1 MKKLI
6 DIDIE
11 NRCSEFKN
19 KYQKVLKLIKKYDRI
34 AIFRHARP
42 DYDALG
48 SQLAMFTFIKE
59 NFPEKEIICTGKD
72 HVSLTPKCFPKMMIV
87 DDEWFKKPF
96 LAIVLDTSNSN
107 RIDDDRYKLAKT
119 IIKIDHHPEVDHYGD
134 VEIVD
139 PTMSA
144 AGELLANMLIKFTD
158 FTISKECA
166 TYLYKAIAGDSN
178 RFLYAEVN
186 EHTFAVAQYLCKCG
200 ISLPKIYQDMY
211 SENLS
216 SLEFTKWVLSNYHI
230 SEKGVAYYV
239 LKKEDLIHLNLPA
252 ERGKDCLYLFD
263 HFDNIRI
270 WLSVSYDEEK
280 ANYRVSLRSAGID
293 VEKVAT
299 KYNGGGHLQASGAK
313 LKSLDELP
321 NLISDLEALIK

>member
-1 MKKLI
+1 MKKQI

-11 NRCSEFKN
+11 NRCIEFKN

-34 AIFRHARP
+34 AVFRHARP
-42 DYDALG
+42 DYDAIG
-48 SQLAMFTFIKE
+48 SQLALVSWLKD
-59 NFPEKEIICTGKD
+59 NFPNKEVIYTGSD
-72 HVSLTPKCFPKMMIV
+72 HVSLTPRCFAYMMKV
-87 DDEWFKKPF
+87 NDEWFNKPF
-96 LAIVLDTSNSN
+96 LAIILDTSNSN
-107 RIDDDRYKLAKT
+107 RIDDKRYKKAKT

-139 PTMSA
+139 PSMSA

-158 FTISKECA
+158 YAINKETA
-166 TYLYKAIAGDSN
+166 TNLYKAIAGDSN

-186 EHTFAVAQYLCKCG
+186 EHTFAVAKYLCKVG

-211 SENLS
+211 SEDIS
-216 SLEFTKWVLSNYHI
+216 SLEFTKWVLANYHI
-230 SEKGVAYYV
+230 SKKGIAYYV
-239 LKKEDLIHLNLPA
+239 LKKEDLVKLHLPA

-263 HFDNIRI
+263 HFDNIHI
-270 WLSVSYDEEK
+270 WMSISWDEEK
-280 ANYRVSLRSAGID
+280 NNYRVSLRSAGID

-313 LKSLDELP
+313 LKNLDELDS
-321 NLISDLEALIK
+321 LIRDLESLIK

>member
-1 MKKLI
+1 MKIVI
-6 DIDIE
+6 DSDIE
-11 NRCSEFKN
+11 NRCLDFKN
-19 KYQKVLKLIKKYDRI
+19 KYQKVLRLIKKFDRI

-48 SQLAMFTFIKE
+48 SQLAMANWLKD
-59 NFPEKEIICTGKD
+59 NFKDKEIIYTGTN
-72 HVSLTPKCFPKMMIV
+72 HVSLTPKCFIEMMQV
-87 DDEWFKKPF
+87 SDEWFTKPF

-107 RIDDDRYKLAKT
+107 RIDDKRYKKAKC

-139 PTMSA
+139 PSMSA
-144 AGELLANMLIKFTD
+144 AGELLANMLIKFGEYS
-158 FTISKECA
+158 INKECA
-166 TYLYKAIAGDSN
+166 TNLYKAIVGDSN

-186 EHTFAVAQYLCKCG
+186 AHTFAVAKYLYKKG
-200 ISLPKIYQDMY
+200 LDLPKIYQEMY
-211 SENLS
+211 SEDIS

-230 SEKGVAYYV
+230 SNKGIAYYV
-239 LKKEDLIHLNLPA
+239 LKKEDLSKLHLPA

-270 WLSVSYDEEK
+270 WMSVSWDEEK
-280 ANYRVSLRSAGID
+280 NNYRVSLRSAGID
-293 VEKVAT
+293 VEKVAS

-313 LKSLDELP
+313 LKSLDELD
-321 NLISDLEALIK
+321 NLIKDLEALIE